1 MNKLMIVVLTLTIIL
16 LVGCGG
22 ETITG
27 NVVNEPIKIGVMT
40 MTTGDVAFLGQNIVK
55 SAELA
60 VEELE
65 YDNVELIIADV
76 GNLGE
81 GRNTVAAYRK
91 LVDVDKVEIIIDGM
105 LSDGTMAVAPLL
117 DQDEVVMIT
126 PLTGGEN
133 IDNAAEYL
141 FRNGPSDIIAGT
153 KPAKQL
159 LEFGFEN
166 VALYTDNAEYTLDIR
181 KHFVSSFRGKIVVDE
196 VIIPDKSDYR
206 GELSKITNEVDA
218 IVINTATGM
227 SAPHMIKQ
235 LYELGN
241 EKPIFVNFLAF
252 NDNALEI
259 AGNALE
265 NVYVYDPEFDET
277 SSLTTMFFSQYE
289 KKYGVKSNIPF
300 HATGTYDAIRMS
312 VEAVEKVGYDGKK
325 VHDYLLENVQGWQ
338 GMNGVVT
345 FDEKGNTQTGFV
357 LKQVRN
363 GELVMA
369 E

>member
-235 LYELGN
+235 LYEL
-241 EKPIFVNFLAF
+241 
-252 NDNALEI
+252 
-259 AGNALE
+259 
-265 NVYVYDPEFDET
+265 
-277 SSLTTMFFSQYE
+277 
-289 KKYGVKSNIPF
+289 
-300 HATGTYDAIRMS
+300 
-312 VEAVEKVGYDGKK
+312 
-325 VHDYLLENVQGWQ
+325 
-338 GMNGVVT
+338 
-345 FDEKGNTQTGFV
+345 
-357 LKQVRN
+357 
-363 GELVMA
+363 
-369 E
+369 